1 MILNFFVDSAKSIK
15 YNLSTDYGTR
25 VVIAYKHDPATGI
38 YGEKARKIMTVKEA
52 KESKLSK
59 EANEIDVFRKNNYGY
74 TSSVPFHTDFFT
86 EVEEYDPE
94 EEIDSM
100 ELMDKEDYSNSV
112 LANSSISFGDMFNDT
127 DKILC
132 ILLSDHAEK
141 I

>member
-1 MILNFFVDSAKSIK
+1 
-15 YNLSTDYGTR
+15 
-25 VVIAYKHDPATGI
+25 
-38 YGEKARKIMTVKEA
+38 MTVKEA
-52 KESKLSK
+52 KESKLAK
-59 EANEIDVFRKNNYGY
+59 EANEIEVFRKNNYGY
-74 TSSVPFHTDFFT
+74 TSSAPFHTDFFT

-132 ILLSDHAEK
+132 ILLKKCMGAID
-141 I
+141 